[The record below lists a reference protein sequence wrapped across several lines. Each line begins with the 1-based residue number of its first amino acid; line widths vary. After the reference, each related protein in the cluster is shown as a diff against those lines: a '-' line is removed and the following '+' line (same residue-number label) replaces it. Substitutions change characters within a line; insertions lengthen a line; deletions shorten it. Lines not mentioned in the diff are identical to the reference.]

1 MKEFKYI
8 ITEPEGIHARPA
20 GMLLKKARE
29 YKSKITIT
37 SGEKSSDATRLI
49 QVMAMGIK
57 SGIEVTVA
65 AEGDDEEQAIADM
78 KEFFENEL

>member
-1 MKEFKYI
+1 MKEFKYT

-57 SGIEVTVA
+57 SGTEVTVA

-78 KEFFENEL
+78 KEFFEKEL

>member
-1 MKEFKYI
+1 MKEFKYT

-57 SGIEVTVA
+57 SGIEVTVT

>member
-1 MKEFKYI
+1 MKEFKYT

>member
-1 MKEFKYI
+1 MKEFKYT
-8 ITEPEGIHARPA
+8 ITDPVGIHARPA
-20 GMLLKKARE
+20 GMLLKLAKE
-29 YKSKITIT
+29 YESKITIT

-65 AEGDDEEQAIADM
+65 AEGDDEEKAIAGM
-78 KEFFENEL
+78 KEFFEKEL

>member
-1 MKEFKYI
+1 MKEFKYT

-78 KEFFENEL
+78 KEFFEKEL

>member
-49 QVMAMGIK
+49 QVMAMSIK
-57 SGIEVTVA
+57 SGTEVTVA